1 MSALVFLLLAL
12 VVATVGCGWLWYQH
26 RTPTTFDSGIEA
38 FRREMDALAPQ
49 EDAPQD
55 ADEPDLRD
63 GTG

>member
-1 MSALVFLLLAL
+1 MGALVFLILAV

-38 FRREMDALAPQ
+38 FRREMDALAPK
-49 EDAPQD
+49 E
-55 ADEPDLRD
+55 DEPDPRD